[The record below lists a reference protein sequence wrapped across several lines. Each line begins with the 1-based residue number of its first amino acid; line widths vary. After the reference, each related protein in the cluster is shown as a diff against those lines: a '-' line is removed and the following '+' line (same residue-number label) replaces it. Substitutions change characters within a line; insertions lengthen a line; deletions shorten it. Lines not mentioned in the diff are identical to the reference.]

1 MSSKT
6 KTLRH
11 ADPHRAREAAKYE
24 SPLPSREMILEVLD
38 REGVPLSEDALASL
52 LGIETHEREGFARRL
67 SAMER
72 EGQVMRNRRG
82 AILVADKA
90 GLVKGR
96 VMGHPDGF
104 GFLKPEDGSEDL
116 FLGPKQMHKA
126 LHGDTVLARVTG
138 LDRRGR
144 REGSIVE
151 VLMRSH
157 RKVVGRLFVEQGVM
171 FIVAEDKR
179 IAQDFLVPPDGAKG
193 AKHGQVVEAEIVQQ
207 PSPHA
212 EPIAR
217 VVEILGNYADPGME
231 IEIALRKHDLP
242 TEFSGES
249 EKQAAKYGDK
259 VLAKDLKGRKDLRDL
274 PFVTIDGE
282 TARDFDDAVCCVPLP
297 KGFRL
302 WVAIADVSHY
312 VRPGDALDRD
322 SRERGNSVYF
332 PRRVIPMLPEALSN
346 ELCSLKPEVDRLTMV
361 CEMEVSP
368 AGAVRHYAFYA
379 AVIHSHARLTYT
391 RVAAT
396 LAGGKADPPVAKA
409 LVPSL
414 ENLNAAFKALLG
426 ARAKRGAIDFDSV
439 ETQMIF
445 DGHGKIERIVRVERN
460 DAHRLI
466 EECMLAANVC
476 ASDFLLQNNQPSLYR
491 VHEGP
496 TPEKLEA
503 LRSMLKDFG
512 LTLSGGDLPHAKDYA
527 QLLGRI
533 KDKPY
538 AGLLQTVMLRSLR
551 QAVYSPANVGHFGL
565 AYEGYTHFTS
575 PIRRYPDLVVHRAIK
590 AVLGGASHDAG
601 DWNALGVHCSETE
614 RRADD
619 ATRDVENWLKCY
631 FMQDH
636 VGDEFEGT
644 VSGVTGFG
652 LFVTLDELFIDGLV
666 HISDLG
672 ADYYQYDQQR
682 HLLRGERTGVRYQ
695 LGARVKVRV
704 VRVDI
709 ETTKI
714 DFVLVN
720 AAGGAPAV
728 EGELPHAVPVAV
740 AKRPRDQ
747 DKKHAKLDTR
757 LSDGKKPRKSRK

>member
-1 MSSKT
+1 
-6 KTLRH
+6 
-11 ADPHRAREAAKYE
+11 
-24 SPLPSREMILEVLD
+24 MILEVLD
-38 REGVPLSEDALASL
+38 REGVPLSEDRLASL
-52 LGIETHEREGFARRL
+52 LGIESHEREGFGRRL
-67 SAMER
+67 GAMER

-96 VMGHPDGF
+96 VIGHADGF

-116 FLGPKQMHKA
+116 FLAAKQMHKA
-126 LHGDTVLARVTG
+126 LHGDVVLARVTG

-151 VLMRSH
+151 VLERANS
-157 RKVVGRLFVEQGVM
+157 RIVGRLFVEQGVM
-171 FIVAEDKR
+171 FIAAEDKR
-179 IAQDFLVPPDGAKG
+179 ISQDFLVPPDGAKG
-193 AKHGQVVEAEIVQQ
+193 ARHGQVVVAEIIQQ
-207 PSPHA
+207 PTKES

-242 TEFSGES
+242 HVFSNDS

-282 TARDFDDAVCCVPLP
+282 TAKDFDDAVCAVPLA
-297 KGFRL
+297 KGWKL

-322 SRERGNSVYF
+322 SQERGNSVYF

-346 ELCSLKPEVDRLTMV
+346 ELCSLKPKVDRLTMV
-361 CEMEVSP
+361 CEMEVSTS
-368 AGAVRHYAFYA
+368 GTVRHYQFYP

-391 RVAAT
+391 RVAALLEGREPEPPIEKKLHPSIET
-396 LAGGKADPPVAKA
+396 LYAV
-409 LVPSL
+409 
-414 ENLNAAFKALLG
+414 FKALLG

-445 DGHGKIERIVRVERN
+445 DEHGKIERIVRVERN

-476 ASDFLLQNNQPSLYR
+476 ASDFLIANGQPTLYR
-491 VHEGP
+491 IHEGP

-512 LTLSGGDLPHAKDYA
+512 LTLGGGDEPHAKDYA
-527 QLLGRI
+527 ALLNRI
-533 KDKPY
+533 KDQPY

-551 QAVYSPANVGHFGL
+551 QAVYSPENVGHFGL

-575 PIRRYPDLVVHRAIK
+575 PIRRYPDLLVHRAIK
-590 AVLGGASHDAG
+590 AVLSGKTYDAG

-619 ATRDVENWLKCY
+619 ATRDVETWLKCY

-672 ADYYQYDQQR
+672 SDYFQFDQQR

-709 ETTKI
+709 ETAKI
-714 DFVLVN
+714 DFVLVDS
-720 AAGGAPAV
+720 AGKPRSG
-728 EGELPHAVPVAV
+728 EGEMPHAIPVPVIA
-740 AKRPRDQ
+740 RPRDQ
-747 DKKHAKLDTR
+747 DKKHSKLDTR
-757 LSDGKKPRKSRK
+757 LSDGGKKKRK